1 MTFRNPGTCEGENF
15 ELSELYF
22 LGCQPAQHIYAQAE
36 FLRHRLDEQLSIF
49 PGGGFPIPTAV
60 FGARSLRTAPILHI
74 EFELAS
80 AIWN

>member
-1 MTFRNPGTCEGENF
+1 MTFRKSWYVRGGHF
-15 ELSELYF
+15 ELAELYF
-22 LGCQPAQHIYAQAE
+22 LGCQPAQYIYAQAE
-36 FLRHRLDEQLSIF
+36 FLRRRLDEQLSIF

-80 AIWN
+80 AI